1 VTSDAEYA
9 LALKAAERD
18 LIAATT
24 ADDVRRVW
32 RQHFGVLGHR
42 ALGRLLLGRSSTEL
56 VARRSS
62 RGERD

>member
-1 VTSDAEYA
+1 MTTDAEYEA
-9 LALKAAERD
+9 SLRAAERD
-18 LIAATT
+18 LITAQT

-42 ALGRLLLGRSSTEL
+42 ALGRLLLGRSSKEL
-56 VARRSS
+56 VARRST